1 MTYSESKVTY
11 LQQYKTICF
20 DKYRFK
26 ISNLYMVQL
35 KEKYGIRERE
45 NYNKPKNGDLKQLI
59 FPKEKEEAIKDV
71 FRYFQTI

>member
-1 MTYSESKVTY
+1 
-11 LQQYKTICF
+11 
-20 DKYRFK
+20 
-26 ISNLYMVQL
+26 MVQL